1 MRRSGLMFATHDFFC
16 HIEANSVGVTMIVI
30 LFRGVILFRSSIGA
44 VCILTNALTFT
55 MSGFGKASVGTF
67 FGVVSFEVSKEGAL
81 AWGDYCLTVG
91 SAHSDLY
98 YY

>member
-1 MRRSGLMFATHDFFC
+1 MFTTHDFLG
-16 HIEANSVGVTMIVI
+16 HVEANGVGVALVVI
-30 LFRGVILFRSSIGA
+30 LFRAAILFGTSVGA
-44 VCILTNALTFT
+44 VGILTNALAFT
-55 MSGFGKASVGTF
+55 MSGFGKARVGTF
-67 FGVVSFEVSKEGAL
+67 FGVVSFEVGKEGAL